1 MEVLA
6 ISQPHYPVNVIFVS
20 DNKRVW
26 FTDAAMDFEEPGL
39 PRIPD
44 RRESPWLVL
53 TVWIVNANRRNLVE
67 LTQRSLKQLVI
78 IRGDDEPEIDF
89 GQCANKS

>member
-1 MEVLA
+1 MQPWILKNQGCLGIRIAAKVLG
-6 ISQPHYPVNVIFVS
+6 
-20 DNKRVW
+20 W
-26 FTDAAMDFEEPGL
+26 F
-39 PRIPD
+39 
-44 RRESPWLVL
+44 S